1 LVPRWVRER
10 QRNQLLVVA
19 VAGNL
24 KISFV
29 WLALGALFHF
39 HDAVSALRDWITP
52 VGQW

>member
-1 LVPRWVRER
+1 VRER